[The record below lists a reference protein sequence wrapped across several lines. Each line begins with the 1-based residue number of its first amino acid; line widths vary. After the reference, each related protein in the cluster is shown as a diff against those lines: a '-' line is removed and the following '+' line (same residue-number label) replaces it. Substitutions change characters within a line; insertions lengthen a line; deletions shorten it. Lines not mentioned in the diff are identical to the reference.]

1 MQSRRPHTNAFCDF
15 SSPCVYSIA
24 PATKKWGQAI
34 RSAAPVT
41 QKHLSTPEDL
51 ILQNATCWGNQRSDL
66 LTSLLT
72 MSPVLGLP
80 RNMHLCRSSSNVPR
94 LPTLLKLLQNPHGL
108 LTFSRVQNPLRL
120 PHKTTLQRPKWREH
134 MVLLAFH
141 FQMHFAPQRRAIF
154 QHLNFQKCYEHGVPC
169 TCSLQN
175 VLRAT
180 TPCTFSTSQLQ
191 KVLRT
196 CQFLTLLTSKCASRH
211 NSVHVF
217 IISTSKCVPSMVCFV
232 HVHFKMCF
240 APQRRALFHHLNFQ
254 ECSEH
259 VLLCAFWLGHVL
271 RATTACTFS
280 SSQLPK
286 VLRTCVAL
294 CILTWTCASRHN
306 GVQFFIS
313 HLPNWLR
320 TRRFSEPTFRP
331 SAATNHWRN
340 TVFRDFPTF
349 LRTWIFF
356 LLTLSLLW
364 FSFFFS
370 SLLWFFPPLLF
381 ICPYCRKFDF

>member
-1 MQSRRPHTNAFCDF
+1 
-15 SSPCVYSIA
+15 
-24 PATKKWGQAI
+24 
-34 RSAAPVT
+34 
-41 QKHLSTPEDL
+41 
-51 ILQNATCWGNQRSDL
+51 
-66 LTSLLT
+66 

-141 FQMHFAPQRRAIF
+141 FQMHFAPQRRAIL

-211 NSVHVF
+211 NRVHVF

-240 APQRRALFHHLNFQ
+240 APQRRALFIISTSKSAPNTCCFVHFDLDTDTCFAPQRRALFHHLNFQ
-254 ECSEH
+254 KCSEH
-259 VLLCAFWLGHVL
+259 VLLCAF
-271 RATTACTFS
+271 
-280 SSQLPK
+280 
-286 VLRTCVAL
+286 
-294 CILTWTCASRHN
+294 
-306 GVQFFIS
+306 
-313 HLPNWLR
+313 
-320 TRRFSEPTFRP
+320 
-331 SAATNHWRN
+331 
-340 TVFRDFPTF
+340 
-349 LRTWIFF
+349 
-356 LLTLSLLW
+356 
-364 FSFFFS
+364 
-370 SLLWFFPPLLF
+370 
-381 ICPYCRKFDF
+381 